1 VKIKWLPPLDR
12 LFGPENTVSLPEG
25 TTVAQ
30 LLTDLTGKEPDFAP
44 YGGFGPNDRQPFGL
58 LIWRSGQMLTLADE
72 LGPEDEVEMIAMVAG
87 G

>member
-12 LFGPENTVSLPEG
+12 FFGPETALALPAG

-30 LLTDLTGKEPDFAP
+30 LLTDLTEKEPGFAP
-44 YGGFGPNDRQPFGL
+44 YGGFGPKDRQPFGL
-58 LIWRSGQMLTLADE
+58 LMWRSGQMLTLADQ